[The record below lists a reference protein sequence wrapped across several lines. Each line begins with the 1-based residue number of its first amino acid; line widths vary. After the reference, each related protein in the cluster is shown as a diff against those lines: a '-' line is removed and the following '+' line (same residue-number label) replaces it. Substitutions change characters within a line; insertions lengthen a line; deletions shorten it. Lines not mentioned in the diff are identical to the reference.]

1 MTTSHCNSC
10 KSAKVLITQDSKN
23 WYLTAYYEQLTEL
36 TSEVNGSTL
45 EEQLLNTS
53 KISVQYYTATNTIKT
68 VKKYM

>member
-45 EEQLLNTS
+45 EGNTS
-53 KISVQYYTATNTIKT
+53 KISVQCYTATNTIKT